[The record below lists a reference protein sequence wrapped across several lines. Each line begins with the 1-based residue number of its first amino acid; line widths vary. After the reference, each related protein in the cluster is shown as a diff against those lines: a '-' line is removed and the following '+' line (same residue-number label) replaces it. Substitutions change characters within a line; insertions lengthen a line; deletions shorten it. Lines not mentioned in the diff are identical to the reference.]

1 MTKELFKEYSEIKN
15 SIKELEL
22 RADNVSKL
30 ITDEMN
36 EAKADKI
43 ESDYGSFYFTTRKSW
58 KYSENVDI
66 MLNAVKVQKKI
77 EEEKGVATFEEN
89 KSLTFKSK

>member
-1 MTKELFKEYSEIKN
+1 MKKELFKEYSEIKN

-58 KYSENVDI
+58 KYSENVDK
-66 MLNAVKVQKKI
+66 LTGELKELKKD
-77 EEEKGVATFEEN
+77 EEVKGVATFEEN